1 MATSNDTRVTRVLAD
16 IRLNL
21 DGLISS
27 LFEGVT
33 PAEEAPLLDS
43 IACYSIL
50 GEIVGSLFLDTLEDE
65 ADGYEDD
72 EGASEVL
79 EDILQNYIA
88 SRPSYETR
96 DPNDPRVFAAAE
108 RLLEDIA

>member
-1 MATSNDTRVTRVLAD
+1 MATSNDLRVTRVLAD
-16 IRLNL
+16 IRLNI
-21 DGLISS
+21 DS
-27 LFEGVT
+27 LVSDLFAGVEPEQEGPT
-33 PAEEAPLLDS
+33 LEAITAYNILAEV
-43 IACYSIL
+43 IGGI
-50 GEIVGSLFLDTLEDE
+50 FLDTLEDE

-79 EDILQNYIA
+79 EDILQNYID

-96 DPNDPRVFAAAE
+96 DPNDPRVFEAAE